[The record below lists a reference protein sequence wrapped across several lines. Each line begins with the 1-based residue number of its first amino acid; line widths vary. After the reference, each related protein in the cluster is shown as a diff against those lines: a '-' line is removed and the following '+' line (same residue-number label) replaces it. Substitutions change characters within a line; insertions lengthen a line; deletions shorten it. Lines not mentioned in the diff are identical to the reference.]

1 MNLKPLS
8 PDFSVTPQI
17 EAADI
22 AELAVRGFKSIIG
35 NRPEGEAPDQPS
47 WPSLV
52 AQAER
57 HGMSARQIPV
67 VPGQIGPDDV
77 RRFAEA
83 LRDLPTPIAAFC
95 RTGTRSTIL
104 WALANEARLTANERI
119 KIAAKEGYDLEP
131 FRGLLEGANTSP
143 PSKTA

>member
-17 EAADI
+17 EATEV
-22 AELAVRGFKSIIG
+22 AELAMRGFKSIIG

-52 AQAER
+52 AEAEQ
-57 HGMSARQIPV
+57 HGMSVRQIPV
-67 VPGQIGPDDV
+67 VPGLIGPDDV
-77 RRFAEA
+77 RLFAAA

-95 RTGTRSTIL
+95 RTGTRSAML
-104 WALANEARLTANERI
+104 WALANPEGLSVDERI
-119 KIAAKEGYDLEP
+119 ARAAAQGYDIGPLRE
-131 FRGLLEGANTSP
+131 RMER
-143 PSKTA
+143 

>member
-95 RTGTRSTIL
+95 RTGTRSAML
-104 WALANEARLTANERI
+104 WALTNPDKLSVNERI
-119 KIAAKEGYDLEP
+119 ATAAVQGYDLEP
-131 FRGLLEGANTSP
+131 MRERMER
-143 PSKTA
+143 

>member
-8 PDFSVTPQI
+8 PGFSVTSQI

-22 AELAVRGFKSIIG
+22 AKLAARGFKSIIG
-35 NRPEGEAPDQPS
+35 NRPEGEAPDQPTWS
-47 WPSLV
+47 SLV
-52 AQAER
+52 AEAER

-77 RRFAEA
+77 RLFAEA

-95 RTGTRSTIL
+95 RTGTRSAML
-104 WALANEARLTANERI
+104 WALANPDKLSVDERVATA
-119 KIAAKEGYDLEP
+119 AAQGYDLEP
-131 FRGLLEGANTSP
+131 MRERMER
-143 PSKTA
+143 

>member
-17 EAADI
+17 EATEV
-22 AELAVRGFKSIIG
+22 AELAMRGFKSIIG

-52 AQAER
+52 AEAEQ
-57 HGMSARQIPV
+57 HGMSVRQIPV

-77 RRFAEA
+77 RLFAAA

-95 RTGTRSTIL
+95 RTGTRSAML
-104 WALANEARLTANERI
+104 WALANPEGLSVDERI
-119 KIAAKEGYDLEP
+119 ARAAAQGYDLAPLRE
-131 FRGLLEGANTSP
+131 RMAR
-143 PSKTA
+143 